1 MGVCILTIQRPGV
14 MHKTFVIPSNRVFS
28 CEMLIT
34 KCQKDFG
41 HHFLS
46 LLQSQVTSILIRVSN
61 YPFCALGPRKHRR
74 YLRPQFTNN
83 LINIYMNSKI
93 RHILVLFDFFPHEL
107 IMVMKS
113 IDAQRR
119 LMNQDLGLTHLK
131 MVCVPNMHLRT
142 ILFVLYIML
151 FAMVCCFP

>member
-1 MGVCILTIQRPGV
+1 
-14 MHKTFVIPSNRVFS
+14 
-28 CEMLIT
+28 
-34 KCQKDFG
+34 
-41 HHFLS
+41 
-46 LLQSQVTSILIRVSN
+46 
-61 YPFCALGPRKHRR
+61 
-74 YLRPQFTNN
+74 
-83 LINIYMNSKI
+83 MNSKI

>member
-1 MGVCILTIQRPGV
+1 ML
-14 MHKTFVIPSNRVFS
+14 KTFVIPSNRVFS

-34 KCQKDFG
+34 KCPKDFG

-113 IDAQRR
+113 TDAQRR
-119 LMNQDLGLTHLK
+119 LMNQDLDFKKKKMNQDLGLAHLK